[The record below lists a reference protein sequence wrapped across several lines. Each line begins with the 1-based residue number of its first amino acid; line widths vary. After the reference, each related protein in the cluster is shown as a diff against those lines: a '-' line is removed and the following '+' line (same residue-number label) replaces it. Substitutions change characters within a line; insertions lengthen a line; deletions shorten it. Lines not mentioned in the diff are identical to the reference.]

1 MTLTGSSGDSTLTD
15 AFGNYTLSGFT
26 GGNYTV
32 TPTKA
37 DRPPGSN
44 GINTVDAIAVQRHFL
59 MQGTPL
65 SGCRLTA
72 ADCAPVFGLINTAD
86 VIAIQRFFLAYTT
99 GIGNV
104 GKYQFNPVYRSYS
117 PLTTNQTA
125 QNYDAIVFGDVASP
139 FAVP

>member
-1 MTLTGSSGDSTLTD
+1 MTDP
-15 AFGNYTLSGFT
+15 
-26 GGNYTV
+26 

-44 GINTVDAIAVQRHFL
+44 GISTVDAIAVQRHYL
-59 MQGTPL
+59 QQGTPL
-65 SGCRLTA
+65 SGCQLTA

-86 VIAIQRFFLAYTT
+86 VIAIQRFFLTYTT

-104 GKYQFNPVYRSYS
+104 GKYQFGPMNRSYS
-117 PLTTNQTA
+117 PLTTNQTD